1 LQFRRWSVAPAST
14 SLSLFIACLDV
25 QGLSNESKLTA
36 NGYVKKEEAARHYRK
51 LRDELYHTRQMLLT
65 AREEAWE
72 QRQHCETALRF
83 LAAYSQEGFRAYQ
96 REIA

>member
-1 LQFRRWSVAPAST
+1 
-14 SLSLFIACLDV
+14 
-25 QGLSNESKLTA
+25 LTA